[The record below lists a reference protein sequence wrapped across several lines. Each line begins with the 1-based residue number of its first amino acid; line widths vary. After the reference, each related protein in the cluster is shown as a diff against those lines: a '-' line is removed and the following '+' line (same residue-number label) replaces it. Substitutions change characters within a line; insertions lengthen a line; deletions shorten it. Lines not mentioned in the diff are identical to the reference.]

1 MRLFVPTIL
10 LIAAIGLFVVYTN
23 PTYQASQ
30 TLQAQASAYD
40 DALTKS
46 QELRSVRDQ
55 LLSKRNTFSADDVQ
69 KLQELLPDNV
79 DNIRF
84 IIDINNIASRHNISL
99 SNVQLG
105 TLGGSGS
112 GTTAA
117 SAASAA
123 AISSSGPGDLVGS
136 VDIGFSVTA
145 SYGDMLAFLQDI
157 EHSLRLID
165 VEKLTFT
172 ASSSGLNTYAF
183 TVRTYW
189 LH

>member
-10 LIAAIGLFVVYTN
+10 VIAAIGLFVLYTN
-23 PTYQASQ
+23 PTYQATK
-30 TLQAQASAYD
+30 TLQTQASAYD

-55 LLSKRNTFSADDVQ
+55 LLSKRNTFSASDVQ
-69 KLQELLPDNV
+69 KLQEVLPDNV

-84 IIDINNIASRHNISL
+84 IIDIDNIAARHNISL

-105 TLGGSGS
+105 TISGPGSAN
-112 GTTAA
+112 AA
-117 SAASAA
+117 NAAPAVA
-123 AISSSGPGDLVGS
+123 DSSSGDLIGS
-136 VDIGFSVTA
+136 VDIGFSINA
-145 SYGDMLAFLQDI
+145 SYNNMIAFLQDL

-165 VEKLTFT
+165 VEKLSFT
-172 ASSSGLNTYAF
+172 TTSSGTTDYAF
-183 TVRTYW
+183 TIRTYW